1 MAVGQ
6 VFFVQFPHPG
16 GEHHPPGAAMPWNVG
31 THRRKFLLAPGRYL
45 GPDDDVV
52 QAAELALWA
61 EWEPPSQIIARWPVR
76 GQLPRALHRPYWTYP
91 VGAGLRQ
98 NTDPWVWGQ
107 RMLYSNCKQ
116 THGPAHRPTSMQRLT
131 RGSVICFGS
140 AIGSDFCADTVLVIA
155 SAQPW
160 TAADETIGRR
170 LGQAFRAC
178 TAGAIASGDGSWA
191 RVGFTL
197 FRGATFADPVEGMY
211 SFVPAMP
218 VRGDYPRFAR
228 PPIRLP
234 GLINPA
240 SRQAAKGSHRP
251 RPAPVVRDAWEAIR
265 HQILTAGLVLAVQ
278 IATPHRRG
286 GVADIPADA
295 GTRC

>member
-1 MAVGQ
+1 
-6 VFFVQFPHPG
+6 
-16 GEHHPPGAAMPWNVG
+16 
-31 THRRKFLLAPGRYL
+31 
-45 GPDDDVV
+45 
-52 QAAELALWA
+52 
-61 EWEPPSQIIARWPVR
+61 
-76 GQLPRALHRPYWTYP
+76 
-91 VGAGLRQ
+91 
-98 NTDPWVWGQ
+98 
-107 RMLYSNCKQ
+107 
-116 THGPAHRPTSMQRLT
+116 
-131 RGSVICFGS
+131 
-140 AIGSDFCADTVLVIA
+140 
-155 SAQPW
+155 
-160 TAADETIGRR
+160 
-170 LGQAFRAC
+170 
-178 TAGAIASGDGSWA
+178 
-191 RVGFTL
+191 
-197 FRGATFADPVEGMY
+197 MY